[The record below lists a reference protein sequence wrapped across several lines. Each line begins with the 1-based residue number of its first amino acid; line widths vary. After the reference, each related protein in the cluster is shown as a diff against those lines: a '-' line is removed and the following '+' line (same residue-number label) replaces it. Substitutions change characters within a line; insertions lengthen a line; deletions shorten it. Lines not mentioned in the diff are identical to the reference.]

1 MLPKIIK
8 PCGTNNQTMC
18 PFTDSNQLSEEF
30 REEQAESEGL
40 FFGRNEV
47 SEKKNCRLI

>member
-18 PFTDSNQLSEEF
+18 PFTLENAKFKAVTYIADF
-30 REEQAESEGL
+30 CK
-40 FFGRNEV
+40 V
-47 SEKKNCRLI
+47 T

>member
-18 PFTDSNQLSEEF
+18 PFTVLFLWFPERVEPRVRSQASNF
-30 REEQAESEGL
+30 
-40 FFGRNEV
+40 V
-47 SEKKNCRLI
+47 SVKNSLTH

>member
-18 PFTDSNQLSEEF
+18 PFTAVDI
-30 REEQAESEGL
+30 AELTMVSL
-40 FFGRNEV
+40 F
-47 SEKKNCRLI
+47 